1 MQRKET
7 LGETFPRP
15 SRLIL
20 RTLDMLMKKFG
31 LQRWQRLAMVCVSG
45 LVLGVNVAPAQAPQG
60 DQANSQGTISVTSRL
75 VVLDVV
81 VVDHNGK
88 PVTDLDRS
96 LFSITEDK
104 VPQTIRNFDPP
115 SGHAMPVASTDVVH
129 SVADLPKIGQAPV
142 NVLVFDEVDT
152 SFHQLAYARQMMEK
166 YLKAQPAVLPVPT
179 LFVAAG
185 YSRMVVLHD
194 YTQSRADLLES
205 VAKHTADLD
214 FTQIV
219 NTLNGGAG
227 GSDNGLVKT
236 LGAMLQIAQ
245 SVAGIPGR
253 KNVIWVGAGYNKAYD
268 LTNMSEKDHDKV
280 VDEIENVTNKML
292 QARVTLYIIDP
303 GGPLKADDPTDDTID
318 PTGMSSSGSAI
329 GDFGGNLGMDTFAT
343 NTGGRVIGGRND
355 LDAQVA
361 QVSQEGTEY
370 YTLSYSPTGE
380 SDAAQPFRKIN
391 VTVNVPGLHV
401 ITREGYFTSA
411 PPVSK
416 VALAPKA
423 KQAND
428 VKYDLMTAAR
438 TTMPYT
444 GLHADAKRSKNGYSV
459 LVNANDLKFAEQP
472 GGARMAEVTI
482 LAICYNNKGKETA
495 QHATEMREELAASD
509 VIKPDSQ
516 VSFAF
521 PMILPP
527 FTQRVRFVVRDAAT
541 GTLGSVNATP

>member
-1 MQRKET
+1 MCV
-7 LGETFPRP
+7 
-15 SRLIL
+15 
-20 RTLDMLMKKFG
+20 
-31 LQRWQRLAMVCVSG
+31 AVC
-45 LVLGVNVAPAQAPQG
+45 AAARAQAPQG
-60 DQANSQGTISVTSRL
+60 GQESPQGTLSVTSRL

-81 VVDHNGK
+81 VVDRSGK
-88 PVTDLDRS
+88 PVTNLDRS

-104 VPQTIRNFDPP
+104 VPQTIRDFDPP
-115 SGHAMPVASTDVVH
+115 SGHLMPVSNDAVVH

-152 SFHQLAYARQMMEK
+152 PFHQLAYARPMMEK

-205 VAKHTADLD
+205 VQKHTADLD

-227 GSDNGLVKT
+227 GSENGLVKT

-253 KNVIWVGAGYNKAYD
+253 KNVIWVGTGYNKAYD
-268 LTNMSEKDHDKV
+268 LNHMSETDHDKV
-280 VDEIENVTNKML
+280 VAKIKQVTDKML

-303 GGPLKADDPTDDTID
+303 GGPIKADDPTEDTLD
-318 PTGMSSSGSAI
+318 PSNVSSSGSAI
-329 GDFGGNLGMDTFAT
+329 GDFGDNMGMNTFAD
-343 NTGGRVIGGRND
+343 NTGGRVLGGRND

-370 YTLSYSPTGE
+370 YTLSYVPGGE
-380 SDAAQPFRKIN
+380 SEAAQPFRKIK
-391 VTVNVPGLHV
+391 VVVNVPGLRV
-401 ITREGYFTSA
+401 ITREGYFTSEA
-411 PPVSK
+411 PVSK

-428 VKYDLMTAAR
+428 VKYDLMSAAR

-444 GLHADAKRSKNGYSV
+444 ALHADAKRSKNGYSV

-472 GGARMAEVTI
+472 DGSRTAEVTI
-482 LAICYNNKGKETA
+482 LAVCYNSKGKETA
-495 QHATEMREELAASD
+495 QHAAEMRQELAASD
-509 VIKPDSQ
+509 VIKPDSH
-516 VSFAF
+516 VGFAF
-521 PMILPP
+521 PIVVPP
-527 FTQRVRFVVRDAAT
+527 FTERVRFIVRDAAT
-541 GTLGSVNATP
+541 GAIGSVNAAP

>member
-1 MQRKET
+1 
-7 LGETFPRP
+7 
-15 SRLIL
+15 
-20 RTLDMLMKKFG
+20 MLMKSFG
-31 LQRWQRLAMVCVSG
+31 LWRLLGLVAVCVS
-45 LVLGVNVAPAQAPQG
+45 VCTPARAQDAQGSQENPQG
-60 DQANSQGTISVTSRL
+60 TLSITSRL

-81 VVDHNGK
+81 VLDRNGK
-88 PVTDLDRS
+88 PVTNLDRS

-104 VPQTIRNFDPP
+104 VPQRIRDFDPP
-115 SGHAMPVASTDVVH
+115 SGHVMPGGVGTDVVH

-142 NVLVFDEVDT
+142 NILVFDEVDT
-152 SFHQLAYARQMMEK
+152 PFHQLSYAREMMEK
-166 YLKAQPAVLPVPT
+166 YLKAQPEVLPVPT

-205 VAKHTADLD
+205 VKKHTADLD

-227 GSDNGLVKT
+227 GSENGLVKT

-253 KNVIWVGAGYNKAYD
+253 KNVIWVGTGYNKAYD
-268 LTNMSEKDHDKV
+268 LTNMSEADHDKV
-280 VDEIENVTNKML
+280 VNEIEQVTDKML

-303 GGPLKADDPTDDTID
+303 GGPLKTDDLTDQTLD
-318 PTGMSSSGSAI
+318 PSNVSSSGS
-329 GDFGGNLGMDTFAT
+329 NLGGFGNFDDNMGMDSFAN

-361 QVSQEGTEY
+361 QVSMEGTQY
-370 YTLSYSPTGE
+370 YTLSYVPT
-380 SDAAQPFRKIN
+380 SSADTAQPFRKIQ
-391 VTVNVPGLHV
+391 VTVNVPGLRV
-401 ITREGYFTSA
+401 VTRQGYFTKQ
-411 PPVSK
+411 PPVTQ

-428 VKYDLMTAAR
+428 VKYDLMSAAR

-472 GGARMAEVTI
+472 DGSRTAEVTI
-482 LAICYNNKGKETA
+482 LAVCYNNKGKETA
-495 QHATEMREELAASD
+495 QHAAEMKQVLGASD
-509 VIKPDSQ
+509 VIKANSQ

-521 PMILPP
+521 PMIVPP
-527 FTQRVRFVVRDAAT
+527 FTDRVRIVVRDAAT
-541 GTLGSVNATP
+541 GALGSANANP

>member
-1 MQRKET
+1 
-7 LGETFPRP
+7 
-15 SRLIL
+15 
-20 RTLDMLMKKFG
+20 MLMTRLG
-31 LQRWQRLAMVCVSG
+31 LQGCLRFAVCLLAVGMTAG
-45 LVLGVNVAPAQAPQG
+45 ALQAQDAQG
-60 DQANSQGTISVTSRL
+60 TQENPQGTISVTSRL

-88 PVTDLDRS
+88 PVTNLDRS

-115 SGHAMPVASTDVVH
+115 SGHAMPVSNDAVVH

-152 SFHQLAYARQMMEK
+152 PFHQLGYAREMMEK

-179 LFVAAG
+179 LFVAVG

-205 VAKHTADLD
+205 VQKHTADLD

-227 GSDNGLVKT
+227 GSENGLVKT

-253 KNVIWVGAGYNKAYD
+253 KNVIWVGTGYNKAYD
-268 LTNMSEKDHDKV
+268 LTNMSESDHDKV
-280 VDEIENVTNKML
+280 VAKIEQVTDKML

-303 GGPLKADDPTDDTID
+303 GGPLKADTPTEDTID
-318 PTGMSSSGSAI
+318 PSLVSSSGGAI
-329 GDFGGNLGMDTFAT
+329 GDFGDNMGMDTFAD

-370 YTLSYSPTGE
+370 YTLSYVPKGE
-380 SDAAQPFRKIN
+380 SDAAQPFRKIL
-391 VTVNVPGLHV
+391 VTVNVPGLKV
-401 ITREGYFTSA
+401 ITRQGYFTSET
-411 PPVSK
+411 PVSK
-416 VALAPKA
+416 VAVAPKA

-428 VKYDLMTAAR
+428 VKYDLMSAAR
-438 TTMPYT
+438 TMMPYT
-444 GLHADAKRSKNGYSV
+444 ALHTSATRSKNGYSV
-459 LVNANDLKFAEQP
+459 LVNANDLRFAEQP
-472 GGARMAEVTI
+472 DGSRLAEVTI
-482 LAICYNNKGKETA
+482 VAVCYNNKNKETA
-495 QHATEMREELAASD
+495 QHAAELKEALGPND
-509 VIKPDSQ
+509 VVKPDSQ
-516 VSFAF
+516 VGFPF
-521 PMILPP
+521 PMVVPP
-527 FTQRVRFVVRDAAT
+527 FTERVRFVVRDAAT
-541 GTLGSVNATP
+541 GALGSANANP